1 MKGTIYNIL
10 YKHVTASCLL
20 IYFWSKYQKTNISKF
35 VHMSLKVRVGCALFQ
50 KNTSLL
56 HEEKK
61 INEENTGE
69 AFAIW
74 LIKLIKDRTK
84 KKTPNI

>member
-1 MKGTIYNIL
+1 
-10 YKHVTASCLL
+10 
-20 IYFWSKYQKTNISKF
+20 
-35 VHMSLKVRVGCALFQ
+35 MSLKVRVGCALFQ

-61 INEENTGE
+61 MNEENTGE

-84 KKTPNI
+84 KKKLQIFSNNRFNGHISINKLCFVNNTLCNL

>member
-1 MKGTIYNIL
+1 
-10 YKHVTASCLL
+10 
-20 IYFWSKYQKTNISKF
+20 
-35 VHMSLKVRVGCALFQ
+35 MSLKVRVGCALFQ

-61 INEENTGE
+61 MNEENTGE

-84 KKTPNI
+84 KKKTPNI